1 MVLVMLLIGYFKIC
15 YVLTNII
22 LYLVLNIFCNV
33 NNHVSLS
40 NGNAWT
46 ILAQR
51 VIGNAVKQWH

>member
-1 MVLVMLLIGYFKIC
+1 MLLIGYFKIC